1 MKVSNAI
8 VGLVGLA
15 GAGIAVGA
23 PGEDPIKGGQTVNS
37 VNAAAMTEDPIKGG
51 QTFMAAS
58 GNDLGS
64 PAPSKPNFSASPAWR
79 AYAFDRGNV
88 RYVQINDNNGVLR
101 IVVAV
106 ADGNMLLLPM
116 GVDAERIYL
125 ANPNDA
131 EVVYSDGMIEIDATD
146 GRWYVHPRRN

>member
-1 MKVSNAI
+1 MKVSKAI
-8 VGLVGLA
+8 AGLFGLA
-15 GAGIAVGA
+15 GVGVAVGA

-37 VNAAAMTEDPIKGG
+37 LNSAAMTEDPIKGG

-79 AYAFDRGNV
+79 AYAYDRGNV
-88 RYVQINDNNGVLR
+88 RFVQINDSNGVLR

-106 ADGNMLLLPM
+106 ADGNTLILPM
-116 GVDAERIYL
+116 GVDADRIHL
-125 ANPNDA
+125 AIPYDA
-131 EVVYSDGMIEIDATD
+131 EVVYSDGVIEIDAND
-146 GRWYVHPRRN
+146 GHWYVHPRRN